1 MISSRKEDHV
11 RLAVQGDVGFRNRTN
26 GLDEVELPYNA
37 LPELNFDDI
46 VVSTTF
52 AGKQLSL
59 PLIITGMTGG
69 YPDAERINAG
79 LAQCACDNGIALGVG
94 SMRAAIEGGHSAS
107 FSVVRG
113 AANYVPVISNIGAV
127 QLAHWH
133 RSGALA
139 DKVAEI
145 TSMIN
150 ASVFGIHLNPLQEM
164 LQPEG
169 EPQFVGVTEAIA
181 HTVEVS
187 AIPVLVKEVGAG
199 IRGSVA
205 SRLIAAGVTI
215 IDVGGAG
222 GTSWAGIE
230 ISRHEHQEPLHEY
243 WDVGTPTAQCIREVA
258 ELKRKHNVQ
267 ANGNHTPSTTT
278 LVASGGIGGGG
289 HIARAIALGA
299 DVCGSARPLL
309 KAFERGGAQQLTS
322 TIQQWGLDLRRWMF
336 ITGSHTVTELAGC
349 LSKEL

>member
-1 MISSRKEDHV
+1 MISARKQDHV
-11 RLAVQGDVGFRNRTN
+11 RLAVQGDVGFKNRTN
-26 GLDEVELPYNA
+26 GLDEIELPYNA
-37 LPELNFDDI
+37 LPELNFEDI
-46 VVSTTF
+46 VVSTSF
-52 AGKQLSL
+52 AGKVLSL

-94 SMRAAIEGGHSAS
+94 SMRAAIEGGHSSS
-107 FSVVRG
+107 FSVVRS
-113 AANYVPVISNIGAV
+113 AANTIPVISNIGAV

-145 TSMIN
+145 TSMVN

-169 EPQFVGVTEAIA
+169 EPQFLGVTEAITHA
-181 HTVEVS
+181 VEVS
-187 AIPVLVKEVGAG
+187 SVPVLVKEVGSG
-199 IRGSVA
+199 VSGSVA
-205 SRLIAAGVTI
+205 DRLISAGVTI

-243 WDVGTPTAQCIREVA
+243 WDVGIPTAQCIREVA
-258 ELKRKHNVQ
+258 ELKRKHNARKRV
-267 ANGNHTPSTTT
+267 NGRSNTTT
-278 LVASGGIGGGG
+278 LVASGGICGGG

-309 KAFERGGAQQLTS
+309 KAFEQGGAQQLTS

-336 ITGSHTVTELAGC
+336 ITGSHSLTELARC